1 MKKEKSN
8 KKIISVCR
16 ECFSTFYSK
25 VLYCPSCE
33 SLNVISHKE
42 IEKLDIAHVDCD
54 AFYASIEKRDNPKLK
69 NSAVIIGGGKRGVV
83 STACYLAR
91 IKGVRSAMPMF
102 KALKLC
108 PNAIIIKPNMSKYKD
123 ASKKIHNLM
132 NQMTPLTEPISLD
145 EAFLDLSGTK
155 KLHKKIPAVLL
166 AELSKKISQEV
177 GISVSIGLSYN
188 KFLAKICSE
197 LDKPKGF
204 SLLGKSEAKKFLNDR
219 PVEILW
225 GVGKTLKRKLND
237 DGIITIGQI
246 KEIDIQEIINRYG
259 SIGSHIYSLS
269 QGNDL
274 RRVIPQRPIKSISHE
289 ITFEND
295 INNKEILKKK
305 LWLLCEKVSKRS
317 KEKGL
322 GGQTI
327 TLKLKTKEFKL
338 ISRSCKIEE
347 PTQIGELIF
356 QHSKALLDR
365 ENDKI
370 KYRLI
375 GVGISN
381 LKDSELCDLYDLVN
395 ISKTKNAKIEY
406 AIDDI
411 RNKFGQDLIKKGRS
425 IEEI

>member
-1 MKKEKSN
+1 M
-8 KKIISVCR
+8 I
-16 ECFSTFYSK
+16 
-25 VLYCPSCE
+25 
-33 SLNVISHKE
+33 
-42 IEKLDIAHVDCD
+42 KL
-54 AFYASIEKRDNPKLK
+54 FTN
-69 NSAVIIGGGKRGVV
+69 
-83 STACYLAR
+83 
-91 IKGVRSAMPMF
+91 
-102 KALKLC
+102 
-108 PNAIIIKPNMSKYKD
+108 
-123 ASKKIHNLM
+123 
-132 NQMTPLTEPISLD
+132 
-145 EAFLDLSGTK
+145 
-155 KLHKKIPAVLL
+155 
-166 AELSKKISQEV
+166 
-177 GISVSIGLSYN
+177 
-188 KFLAKICSE
+188 
-197 LDKPKGF
+197 
-204 SLLGKSEAKKFLNDR
+204 
-219 PVEILW
+219 
-225 GVGKTLKRKLND
+225 
-237 DGIITIGQI
+237 
-246 KEIDIQEIINRYG
+246 
-259 SIGSHIYSLS
+259 
-269 QGNDL
+269 
-274 RRVIPQRPIKSISHE
+274 
-289 ITFEND
+289 
-295 INNKEILKKK
+295 NNKEILKKK

-338 ISRSCKIEE
+338 ISRSCTIEE